1 MIMMVI
7 IKANVSCLVLLLHRK
22 PSKWGLLHL
31 QRMQIELQIKAAS
44 RCGFICISVEW
55 LVGDIG
61 CSWYALLKESVC
73 LPDVNKQLVCIGE
86 HLTPCFPRAPLVDL
100 SSCKA
105 NKHSSKG
112 LEWDDVKET
121 EQGLHSSEPLEHLQH
136 MGGNSDFWKSPSV
149 ADLSNQVRPSHS
161 ALLPH
166 AWCSS
171 FLPTAC
177 VCSCKLTWVQP
188 SPAAVVYVGHWG
200 WQAVLA
206 PEPWSYSEPSSL
218 TTCGHKAQGGC
229 WLCHIS
235 HKQLVQVEWGNLD
248 RGSPI

>member
-161 ALLPH
+161 ALLPY

-171 FLPTAC
+171 FLPTTC

-206 PEPWSYSEPSSL
+206 PEPWSYSEPSSP
-218 TTCGHKAQGGC
+218 HHMWAQGSR
-229 WLCHIS
+229 WLLAVS
-235 HKQLVQVEWGNLD
+235 HLTQAACAGEVRKPGQ
-248 RGSPI
+248 R

>member
-55 LVGDIG
+55 LVGDVG

-86 HLTPCFPRAPLVDL
+86 HLTLCFPRAPLVDL

-121 EQGLHSSEPLEHLQH
+121 EQGLHSSELLEHLQH

-149 ADLSNQVRPSHS
+149 ADK
-161 ALLPH
+161 
-166 AWCSS
+166 CS
-171 FLPTAC
+171 
-177 VCSCKLTWVQP
+177 
-188 SPAAVVYVGHWG
+188 
-200 WQAVLA
+200 
-206 PEPWSYSEPSSL
+206 WSE
-218 TTCGHKAQGGC
+218 
-229 WLCHIS
+229 
-235 HKQLVQVEWGNLD
+235 
-248 RGSPI
+248 

>member
-161 ALLPH
+161 ALLPY

-171 FLPTAC
+171 FLPTTC

-188 SPAAVVYVGHWG
+188 SPAAVVCGALG
-200 WQAVLA
+200 
-206 PEPWSYSEPSSL
+206 L
-218 TTCGHKAQGGC
+218 TGSASTRALELQWTFLTHHMWAQGSR
-229 WLCHIS
+229 WLLAVS
-235 HKQLVQVEWGNLD
+235 HLTQAACAGGVRKPGQ
-248 RGSPI
+248 R

>member
-161 ALLPH
+161 ALLPY

-171 FLPTAC
+171 FLPTTC

-206 PEPWSYSEPSSL
+206 PEPWSYSEPSSP
-218 TTCGHKAQGGC
+218 HHMWAQGSR
-229 WLCHIS
+229 WLLAVS
-235 HKQLVQVEWGNLD
+235 HLTQAACAGGVRKPGQ
-248 RGSPI
+248 R

>member
-86 HLTPCFPRAPLVDL
+86 HLTLCFPRAPLVDL

-161 ALLPH
+161 ALLPY

-171 FLPTAC
+171 FLPTTC

-188 SPAAVVYVGHWG
+188 SPAAVVCVGHWG
-200 WQAVLA
+200 WQAVPA
-206 PEPWSYSEPSSL
+206 PEPWSYSEPSSP
-218 TTCGHKAQGGC
+218 HHMWAQGSR
-229 WLCHIS
+229 WLLAVS
-235 HKQLVQVEWGNLD
+235 HLTQAACAGEVRKPGQ
-248 RGSPI
+248 R